1 MKNMEDNVRNEYL
14 TEIRRITN
22 LSKTFIGTMYTDILK
37 KLFKENDVKYIE
49 VDDECSC
56 QRLIE
61 SNSIEFDEDMYI
73 KGFQY
78 VAVSETEDEIYIH
91 YQTTKPFNTA
101 IADDEIGMSLYERY
115 RSEDSIPL
123 HDIAIYLINRIS
135 GAIRK

>member
-1 MKNMEDNVRNEYL
+1 MEDKIRNEYL
-14 TEIRRITN
+14 TEISRIVN
-22 LSKTFIGTMYTDILK
+22 LSKRFTGMMYTDILK
-37 KLFKENDVKYIE
+37 KLFKENDLKYVE

-61 SNSIEFDEDMYI
+61 ANSIEFDEDMYI
-73 KGFQY
+73 KGFKY
-78 VAVSETEDEIYIH
+78 VVVSETEDEIYIH
-91 YQTTKPFNTA
+91 YQKSKPFNDA
-101 IADDEIGMSLYERY
+101 IADDDISMPLYERY